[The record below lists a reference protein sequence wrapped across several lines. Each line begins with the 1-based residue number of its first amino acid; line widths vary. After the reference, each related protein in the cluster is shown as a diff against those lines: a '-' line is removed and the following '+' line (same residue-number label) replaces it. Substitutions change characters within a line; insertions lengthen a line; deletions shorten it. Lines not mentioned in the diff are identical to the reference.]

1 MAMEMFVDVLEAFKA
16 NEKPE
21 GVLIVADN
29 QDLIKIVVA
38 WTNTDVRQVKKMSKP
53 PEDSEVG
60 RWDWMWKYTRFSQQ
74 ELIRKGAQPS
84 YGFEGRLA
92 SLIGNR
98 ILYPD
103 GTINSFVERYLR
115 ERVLKLYDA
124 KPKKPRKKA
133 S

>member
-1 MAMEMFVDVLEAFKA
+1 MATQTFVEVLDAFKA

-21 GVLIVADN
+21 CVLIVADN
-29 QDLIKIVVA
+29 QDLIKIIVA
-38 WTNTDVRQVKKMSKP
+38 WMNTDVWQVKKMSKP
-53 PEDSEVG
+53 PDSSEVE
-60 RWDWMWKYTRFSQQ
+60 RWDWLWKYTHFSQQ
-74 ELIRKGAQPS
+74 ELIRKSAQSS
-84 YGFEGRLA
+84 YSIEGKLVL
-92 SLIGNR
+92 LIGNR

-124 KPKKPRKKA
+124 KPKKTKKKA

>member
-1 MAMEMFVDVLEAFKA
+1 MLQVGRAERYAKCDRQPTQESDVE
-16 NEKPE
+16 
-21 GVLIVADN
+21 
-29 QDLIKIVVA
+29 
-38 WTNTDVRQVKKMSKP
+38 
-53 PEDSEVG
+53 
-60 RWDWMWKYTRFSQQ
+60 RWDWLWKYTRFSQQ
-74 ELIRKGAQPS
+74 ELIRKGAQSS